1 MTNNELIEDLNQE
14 QTGEQHIEPADSTQE
29 EKKEEN
35 KEETELKDETKEKG
49 HKSKVKKEQKLQ
61 KVEEE
66 LEKINDKYLRL
77 YSEYDNYRKRTIKEK
92 IELSKTAA
100 ADVIS
105 TFLPVLDDFE
115 RAISAF
121 ASISNGPNPL
131 KEGVILIYTK
141 LLTILN
147 QQGLEQMKTIGEEF
161 NTDFHDAITHIPA
174 PISEQKGKVI
184 DEVEKGYTLNGKVI
198 RYAKVVVGS

>member
-1 MTNNELIEDLNQE
+1 MTNNELIEEMNPE
-14 QTGEQHIEPADSTQE
+14 PTGEQPKQPSDINQE
-29 EKKEEN
+29 EKTEEN
-35 KEETELKDETKEKG
+35 KEETDLKDETKEKG
-49 HKSKVKKEQKLQ
+49 HKSKGKKDQKLQ

-66 LEKINDKYLRL
+66 LEKVNDKYLRL

-100 ADVIS
+100 TDIIS
-105 TFLPVLDDFE
+105 TLLPVLDDFE
-115 RAISAF
+115 RAINAF
-121 ASISNGPNPL
+121 TSISNGPNPL

-141 LLTILN
+141 LFTILN

-174 PISEQKGKVI
+174 PIPEQKGKVI

>member
-1 MTNNELIEDLNQE
+1 MTNNEFIDELNPQQSEDKPIETSD
-14 QTGEQHIEPADSTQE
+14 
-29 EKKEEN
+29 KKEDAEN
-35 KEETELKDETKEKG
+35 KEDIRDKG
-49 HKSKVKKEQKLQ
+49 HKSKGRKDQKVQ

-66 LEKINDKYLRL
+66 LEKANDKYLRL
-77 YSEYDNYRKRTIKEK
+77 YSEFDNYRKRTIREK
-92 IELSKTAA
+92 IDLSKTAA

-115 RAISAF
+115 RAINAF
-121 ASISNGPNPL
+121 NALSSEPDPM
-131 KEGVILIYTK
+131 KDGVILIYTK
-141 LLTILN
+141 FLTLLN
-147 QQGLEQMKTIGEEF
+147 QQGLEQMKTIGETF

-174 PISEQKGKVI
+174 AVPEQKGKVI

>member
-14 QTGEQHIEPADSTQE
+14 QTGEQHIERADSNQE
-29 EKKEEN
+29 EIKEEN
-35 KEETELKDETKEKG
+35 KEENELKDETKEKG

-61 KVEEE
+61 KIEEE
-66 LEKINDKYLRL
+66 LEKVNDKYLRL

-105 TFLPVLDDFE
+105 TLLPVLDDFE
-115 RAISAF
+115 RAIKSF
-121 ASISNGPNPL
+121 ETVSNDPNPL
-131 KEGVILIYTK
+131 KEGVVFIYTK

-147 QQGLEQMKTIGEEF
+147 QQGLEQLKTIGEEF
-161 NTDFHDAITHIPA
+161 NTDFHDAVTHIPA
-174 PISEQKGKVI
+174 TIPEQKGKVI

>member
-1 MTNNELIEDLNQE
+1 MTNNELIEEMNPE
-14 QTGEQHIEPADSTQE
+14 QTGEQPKESADINQE
-29 EKKEEN
+29 EKIKEN
-35 KEETELKDETKEKG
+35 KDETEIKEKG

-61 KVEEE
+61 KIEEE
-66 LEKINDKYLRL
+66 LEKVNDKYLRL
-77 YSEYDNYRKRTIKEK
+77 YSEYDNYRKRTLKEK

-100 ADVIS
+100 TDVIT

-115 RAISAF
+115 RAINAF
-121 ASISNGPNPL
+121 ANVSNDPNPL
-131 KEGVILIYTK
+131 KEGVLLIYTK
-141 LLTILN
+141 LLTILS
-147 QQGLEQMKTIGEEF
+147 QHGLEQMKTIGEEF

-174 PISEQKGKVI
+174 PIPEQKGKVI